1 MPEVGKGGLS
11 YGKLAR
17 RLRRCSCNSNV
28 LRNVKRVEAVLDFG
42 SWHLDRPFGGAQ
54 PLGLAD
60 SKALYFQ
67 YHVRELRILF
77 GHPIF

>member
-1 MPEVGKGGLS
+1 MPGVGKRRLS
-11 YGKLAR
+11 YGRLER

-42 SWHLDRPFGGAQ
+42 SWHLDRPFGGVQ
-54 PLGLAD
+54 SCGLAD
-60 SKALYFQ
+60 SNALYFQ
-67 YHVRELRILF
+67 NHVRELRILF